1 MSITETLLRPLLVSS
16 SARPLITHYDG
27 AAGSR
32 IELSVATM
40 ANWAAKTANWLTDE
54 CDVEPG
60 SPVAVLLPTHWQTV
74 GVLLGAWWCGATVTA
89 DPAGATVAFVPP
101 GGTAPGAA
109 LVAVASLDPMGRD
122 LGTPPAGGTVDYIG
136 DARVHGDDF
145 LAKEPVPGAV
155 AALGESTVDQVLAV
169 ARERAAA
176 LGFARESRVLSTRD
190 WTFPDGV
197 IDCVLAV
204 LTAGASL
211 VQVTSPDPATLDGIR
226 AAERTTVDLLG

>member
-16 SARPLITHYDG
+16 AARPLITHYDG
-27 AAGSR
+27 GAGTR

-40 ANWAAKTANWLTDE
+40 ANWAAKTANWLSDE

-60 SPVAVLLPTHWQTV
+60 SSVAVLLPAHWQTL

-89 DPAGATVAFVPP
+89 DPAGATVAFIPP
-101 GGTAPGAA
+101 GGSAPGAA

-122 LGTPPAGGTVDYIG
+122 LGTTPTDGTVDYIG
-136 DARVHGDDF
+136 DARVHGDDY
-145 LAKEPVPGAV
+145 LALTPVPGSVGALEKSTV
-155 AALGESTVDQVLAV
+155 DEVLTMARERTAALGLT
-169 ARERAAA
+169 
-176 LGFARESRVLSTRD
+176 RESRVLSTRD

-197 IDCVLAV
+197 VDCVLAV

-211 VQVTSPDPATLDGIR
+211 VQVTNPDPATLDGIR
-226 AAERTTVDLLG
+226 AAERTTIDLLG

>member
-32 IELSVATM
+32 VELSVATM
-40 ANWAAKTANWLTDE
+40 ANWAAKTANWLSDE

-60 SPVAVLLPTHWQTV
+60 SPVAVLLPAHWQTV

-101 GGTAPGAA
+101 GGTAPGAD

-122 LGTPPAGGTVDYIG
+122 LGATPPGGAVDYIG

-145 LAKEPVPGAV
+145 RAPAPVPGSTT
-155 AALGESTVDQVLAV
+155 ALEKSTVDELLMV
-169 ARERAAA
+169 ARNRAAA
-176 LGFARESRVLSTRD
+176 LGLTPGSRLLSTQD
-190 WTFPDGV
+190 WTVPDGIV
-197 IDCVLAV
+197 DCVLAV

-211 VQVTSPDPATLDGIR
+211 VQVTNPDPAKLDGIR
-226 AAERTTVDLLG
+226 TAERTTVDLLR